1 MSQVKATIE
10 NQNYKTILQ
19 TERHTFLADEPQDL
33 GGLDLGPTPED
44 YLAASLAAC
53 TTITVKMYANRK
65 EWQLDEVEVHVTID
79 AKSEPGITRFKKQI
93 VFKGNL
99 TDEQKQRLY
108 VIADKCPINKALQQ
122 NIIIE

>member
-1 MSQVKATIE
+1 MTKVKATIQ

-19 TERHTFLADEPQDL
+19 TEKHTFLADEPQDL

-53 TTITVKMYANRK
+53 TSITVKMYANRK
-65 EWQLDEVEVHVTID
+65 QWALDEVEVNVIID
-79 AKSEPGITRFKKQI
+79 TKSEPGITRFKKQI

-108 VIADKCPINKALQQ
+108 VIANKCPINKALQQ
-122 NIIIE
+122 NIVVE